1 MRLTALALSVLV
13 SVLLPVL
20 VHAGSAEA
28 APESGRAMPTL
39 KAAALPAKIIA
50 AIDAAQVQRAGRLE
64 LLYGLPINAADTD
77 GGRLACAR
85 VVTAILRQAGVAL
98 SPQTAGVAQLASA
111 LSHWHSV
118 TAEDDVRAGDVVIYR
133 HILNRNASCTGGGSC
148 HVVISVGG
156 SRVFGNS
163 SYDLPLFSKRGP
175 QQHYRAWLHLAG
187 YRFKVAYRAPSLSLA
202 SPQAVQRTAR

>member
-1 MRLTALALSVLV
+1 
-13 SVLLPVL
+13 
-20 VHAGSAEA
+20 
-28 APESGRAMPTL
+28 MPTL

-50 AIDAAQVQRAGRLE
+50 AIDTAQVRHAGRLE
-64 LLYGLPINAADTD
+64 MLYGLPINGADTD

-98 SPQTAGVAQLASA
+98 SPQTAGVAQLESA
-111 LSHWHSV
+111 LSHWSSI

-163 SYDLPLFSKRGP
+163 SYDLPLFARRGP

-187 YRFKVAYRAPSLSLA
+187 YRFKVAYRASSLPLA
-202 SPQAVQRTAR
+202 SPQAVPRTDR